1 MAEATDR
8 IAAPTLLR
16 ATTAVPSRSAG
27 RAEPRQGST
36 QPRPKSD
43 VDTAIPNKSVTPT
56 ARGAPQVSL
65 DRPLHAAMARFTLGI
80 SPAALSQAYIDW
92 LQHILFSPDKQSA
105 LAETAARQWARYLEY
120 CRSACADPN
129 CPHCIEPLPQDKRFA
144 GEAWQKWPFNAIYQ
158 GFLLS
163 QQWWHRA
170 TTGVEGVSKHHEDV
184 ASFVARQLLDL
195 FSPVNFPLS
204 NPEVL
209 KATIEQGG
217 MNLLR
222 GSANLWEDWR
232 RVLNGEKPVGAEAFK
247 VGHNLAVTP
256 GKVVF
261 RNRLIELI
269 QYASATE
276 QVYAEPI
283 LIAPAWIMKY
293 YILDLSP
300 ENSLV
305 KWLTQQGFTVFMI
318 SWKNPRTED
327 CDLSLED
334 YATLGIGAAL
344 DAVTVIVPDQKVH
357 AVGYCLG
364 GTLLSTAAA
373 AMARDGDARLKSLTL
388 LAAQTDFTE
397 AGELTLFIDEAQ
409 VSFLEHMMA
418 EQGYLDTKQMA
429 GAFQLLRSNDLI
441 WSTMLNSYLMGERQP
456 MIDLM
461 AWNADATRMPYR
473 MHSEYLRHFFLNNDL
488 AGGRYQVGG
497 RPVSLRDIR
506 MIPIFAVGTV
516 TDHVAPWRSVYKIQM
531 LADADVTFV
540 LSNGGHNA
548 GVVNPPGHAHRHH
561 QIALHKEHE
570 KYIDP
575 DAWQKTAVHHEGSW
589 WPCWRD
595 WLVKQSSEQISPPPI
610 GAPQSGYAALGDAPG
625 AYVLQT

>member
-1 MAEATDR
+1 MAEAVDR
-8 IAAPTLLR
+8 IPAPTAQR
-16 ATTAVPSRSAG
+16 RTRVVPQVKSAG
-27 RAEPRQGST
+27 RSELWQQRPVGT
-36 QPRPKSD
+36 QLQTTPE
-43 VDTAIPNKSVTPT
+43 KSVTPT
-56 ARGAPQVSL
+56 EAGASKVSL
-65 DRPLHAAMARFTLGI
+65 DRPLHAALARFTLGI

-92 LQHILFSPDKQSA
+92 LQHILFSPDKQFA
-105 LAETAARQWARYLEY
+105 LAETAARQWVRYLEY
-120 CRSACADPN
+120 SRSACADPN
-129 CPHCIEPLPQDKRFA
+129 CPRCVEPPPQDKRFA
-144 GEAWQKWPFNAIYQ
+144 GETWQKWPFNAIYQ
-158 GFLLS
+158 GFLSS
-163 QQWWHRA
+163 QEWWHSA
-170 TTGVEGVSKHHEDV
+170 TTGIEGVSKHHEDV

-195 FSPVNFPLS
+195 FSPVNFPLT

-209 KATIEQGG
+209 DTTIRQGG
-217 MNLLR
+217 MNLVR
-222 GSANLWEDWR
+222 GATHFWEDWHR
-232 RVLNGEKPVGAEAFK
+232 NLRGEKPVGAEAFE
-247 VGHNLAVTP
+247 VGQNLAVTP

-269 QYASATE
+269 QYTPATE
-276 QVYAEPI
+276 KVYAEPI
-283 LIAPAWIMKY
+283 LIIPAWIMKY

-318 SWKNPRTED
+318 SWKNPTAED
-327 CDLSLED
+327 RDLSLED
-334 YATLGIGAAL
+334 YATFGIGAAL
-344 DAVTVIVPDQKVH
+344 GTVSAIVPDRKVH

-373 AMARDGDARLKSLTL
+373 AMARDGNERLKSLTL

-418 EQGYLDTKQMA
+418 EQGFLDTKQMA

-441 WSTMLNSYLMGERQP
+441 WSTVVHSYLMGERQP

-461 AWNADATRMPYR
+461 AWNSDATRMPYR
-473 MHSEYLRHFFLNNDL
+473 MHSEYLRYFFLDNDL
-488 AGGRYQVGG
+488 AEGRYEVGG

-506 MIPIFAVGTV
+506 IPVFAVSTL

-548 GVVNPPGHAHRHH
+548 GIVNPPGRPHRHH
-561 QIALHKEHE
+561 QIALHKEHD
-570 KYIDP
+570 KYVDP
-575 DAWQKTAVHHEGSW
+575 DAWQKGAVHHDGSW

-595 WLVKQSSEQISPPPI
+595 WLVKQSSERIPPPPM
-610 GAPQSGYAALGDAPG
+610 GVPQSGFAPLVDAPG
-625 AYVLQT
+625 TYVFQT